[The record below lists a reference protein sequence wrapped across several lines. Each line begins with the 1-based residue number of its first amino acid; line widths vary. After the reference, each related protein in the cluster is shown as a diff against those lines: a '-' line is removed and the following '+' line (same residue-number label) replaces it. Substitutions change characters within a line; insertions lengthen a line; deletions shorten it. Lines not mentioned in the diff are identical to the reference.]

1 MSEEKNNE
9 DTCHRGF
16 HGGRRKWGHG
26 ILATTAYLP
35 GTVVDLRMSPGR
47 TTERSMS
54 LSTIFSLRSAMTA
67 GDSSGSS
74 EEETPMP
81 FVSAGGRGAFAF
93 GFLLEYKENPENKI
107 PSKKLS
113 TTI

>member
-1 MSEEKNNE
+1 MSQRFQWWQK
-9 DTCHRGF
+9 
-16 HGGRRKWGHG
+16 KWGRG
-26 ILATTAYLP
+26 ILATAAYLP

-54 LSTIFSLRSAMTA
+54 LSTIFSFRSAVTA
-67 GDSSGSS
+67 VDSPGSS

-93 GFLLEYKENPENKI
+93 GFLLE
-107 PSKKLS
+107 
-113 TTI
+113 